1 MGQSK
6 KMIATDLKTD
16 LKKATLPVLLLAALG
31 WYSAT
36 RAHIPAASTVDGVY
50 SNPCCGK
57 FVLRNGVVEIG
68 SSRVPFYLAS
78 MKFGLTAY
86 PTQEILVRS
95 GRVEATPD
103 ADPGPLSFSENGTV
117 VTVCG
122 DRLCNQVYAFKRGAS
137 LEHLSDGS

>member
-1 MGQSK
+1 MRMAGYGFGCREPAGRFRPIADCRYMGQSK

-86 PTQEILVRS
+86 PT
-95 GRVEATPD
+95 
-103 ADPGPLSFSENGTV
+103 
-117 VTVCG
+117 
-122 DRLCNQVYAFKRGAS
+122 
-137 LEHLSDGS
+137 